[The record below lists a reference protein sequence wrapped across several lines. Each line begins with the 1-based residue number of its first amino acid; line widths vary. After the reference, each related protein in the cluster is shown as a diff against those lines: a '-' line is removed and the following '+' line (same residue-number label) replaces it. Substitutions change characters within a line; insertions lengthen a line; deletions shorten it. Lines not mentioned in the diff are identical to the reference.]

1 MSCLDCCGLVLYPL
15 GHHGD
20 DVSLKSF
27 IVPRLAARLLSRER
41 LEKQRARFERGRTG
55 RPQVEVFL
63 DPSDPYSQLLHAV
76 LPTLEARYDI
86 DLVTHIVG
94 PPDDSA
100 APEREA
106 LAVYA
111 AIDAQRLA
119 AKAGIHVDLRPQP
132 LTRDTGDADARLRTL
147 GHYQGGMIHHGGE
160 WYWGLDRL
168 HYLEARLVEI
178 GARRSD
184 ALDTPIFAPPVIPS
198 ETPTGVGQTT
208 AVLHW
213 YLSFRSPYTAI
224 VAERVEALAKAY
236 GAELRLRFVLPMVMR
251 ALPVPKTK
259 RRYIVT
265 DTAREAHRMGV
276 PFGRVSDPVGAP
288 VERGYAVLNWAVAQ
302 GHGLAFTHAFLS
314 SVWSEGVDAGSD
326 RGMKRIVEAAGLN
339 WADAR
344 EQIDTDDWRAVAEAN
359 RAEMMSYGL
368 WGVPSFRV
376 GETAVWGQDRL
387 WVVEDALKARL

>member
-1 MSCLDCCGLVLYPL
+1 LR
-15 GHHGD
+15 HHGD
-20 DVSLKSF
+20 DVSLKSY
-27 IVPRLAARLLSRER
+27 IVPRLAARLLGRKR
-41 LEKQRARFERGRTG
+41 LETQRARFERKRKG
-55 RPQVEVFL
+55 RPQIEVFL
-63 DPSDPYSQLLHAV
+63 DPGDPYSQLLQTV

-86 DLVTHIVG
+86 DLITHIVG

-100 APEREA
+100 APERAA
-106 LAVYA
+106 LASYA
-111 AIDAQRLA
+111 AIDALRLA
-119 AKAGIHVDLRPQP
+119 AKAGVDAELRAQAPA
-132 LTRDTGDADARLRTL
+132 RDTGQADARLKSL
-147 GHYQGGMIHHGGE
+147 GHYQGAMIHYGGE

-168 HYLEARLVEI
+168 HYLEARLTEI
-178 GARRSD
+178 GARRDGAPD
-184 ALDTPIFAPPVIPS
+184 APIFAPPT
-198 ETPTGVGQTT
+198 TPQHTGQTT

-251 ALPVPKTK
+251 ALPVPPTK

-265 DTAREAHRMGV
+265 DTAREAYRLGV

-288 VERGYAVLNWAVAQ
+288 VERGYAVLHWAIAQ
-302 GHGLAFTHAFLS
+302 EHGLDFAKAFLRC
-314 SVWSEGVDAGSD
+314 VWSEGVDAGSD
-326 RGMKRIVEAAGLN
+326 RGLRRIVDAAGLD
-339 WADAR
+339 WAEAR
-344 EQIDTDDWRAVAEAN
+344 EHIKAPDWRAAAETN

-387 WVVEDALKARL
+387 WVVEDALRAAL